1 MNLVIH
7 GIHEHTLPLYSLHV
21 NFVVDVQ
28 CNQDPH
34 PAEIGGLVDVTCTGA
49 HKGLSE
55 NLEWKLPNGTRID
68 GVPGVKGINMM
79 NTPEL
84 AKAALSLNLTA
95 FPAERTVSCG
105 LNYTFVNYTIC
116 GEYMYIRMQRSDTY
130 VHSTYDGLLCIC
142 AYLYFIMCC
151 V

>member
-7 GIHEHTLPLYSLHV
+7 GIHEHTLPLCSLHV
-21 NFVVDVQ
+21 NFIVGVQ

-34 PAEIGGLVDVTCTGA
+34 PAMIGGLVNVTCTGA
-49 HKGLSE
+49 HTRFSE

-68 GVPGVKGINMM
+68 AVPGVEGIKTTNSRK
-79 NTPEL
+79 L
-84 AKAALSLNLTA
+84 ANATLSLNLTD
-95 FPAERTVSCG
+95 FPAEKKVSCG
-105 LNYTFVNYTIC
+105 LNDTFVNYTIC

-130 VHSTYDGLLCIC
+130 VHSTYDGLLRIC